1 MHTCFKDNPDL
12 KQAMNNGFEL
22 FINQKIGDFEMYE
35 YLAFYSNQL
44 LISDKEDSY
53 QNLENVKQLFGY
65 LN

>member
-1 MHTCFKDNPDL
+1 
-12 KQAMNNGFEL
+12 MNNGFEL